1 MRTGTKV
8 LVGAVGVVVV
18 GGVTFAV
25 DLHRSVHPP
34 EDRGVVELF
43 VHGPDT
49 VTKRAEIA
57 RVRKQE
63 RRVEAC
69 MAQAGF
75 EYAPAVPGPWDVT
88 VRRGPVEGSR
98 EFAERY
104 GYGLWV
110 PAADAAGISWT
121 ADRPASAAEQLLAL
135 SPEDREAYDLA
146 LLGPEGTGGCLAVG
160 QGATGEAE
168 LDAVIDDARVF
179 LAGLPDDA
187 AFDAL
192 EAEWSACMAEYGE
205 DFDSPSAAR
214 AAEAA
219 QVAAFYSTQE
229 VGADEAA
236 AEPEVVAGSQAEI
249 ELALADLDCRERVDF
264 DERYREIS
272 HRVQA
277 EYAGRHRGAIDAVEA
292 ARASL

>member
-75 EYAPAVPGPWDVT
+75 EYAPTVPGPWDVT

-104 GYGLWV
+104 
-110 PAADAAGISWT
+110 
-121 ADRPASAAEQLLAL
+121 
-135 SPEDREAYDLA
+135 
-146 LLGPEGTGGCLAVG
+146 GPEGTGGCLAVG

-192 EAEWSACMAEYGE
+192 EAEWSACMAEHGE

-214 AAEAA
+214 AAVAA